1 MTLTRVALD
10 DRENRRRIEDERR
23 RDELRDAI
31 AAESVESA
39 AANADVAARWG
50 DLFGEETP
58 QALRDALDEQR
69 RRCDAIVAS
78 KVAIADRLRAEL
90 EAKDEAYVET
100 LKKQAEDVDELLL
113 RMGRQFREMRAAS
126 LAELEEIERAF
137 LERRAETLAAN
148 AAEIDALFE
157 RRAKSE
163 QAFMEHMAERSEHYA
178 DELEKHRVDDA
189 EEYNILKIRL
199 ETDVQNLEQHL
210 GAMRAT
216 YQLNTEKLEYNYRVL
231 VERDHE
237 NQSTMTQQ
245 RKKIAKQREALMNLK
260 ARYAETEKKLRSENV
275 KLGDDHRRAT
285 EAFKD
290 LQIKCR
296 HFEQTDTRKYR
307 EVWEMNRELVAEKVR
322 RVLDADRVLHEQQL
336 GLAWRA
342 PSDDVFLPPEALA
355 LEAARK
361 KRAAVASA
369 AAAAAAAAGEEED
382 ADEAAA
388 APSPGAG
395 DEDPEDENPF
405 ARRVADPAYADV
417 LARLA
422 EETDFLID
430 ANARRVLEAAEEEAR
445 AAEDPAELD
454 TFRAASARLKAET
467 VLRAL
472 GVSDAPAFDGLMAA
486 LVVDGAD
493 AAAEAAA
500 KRNVVDVMVPPDD
513 IVGRLV
519 RFAESER
526 RSGDGKAR
534 ALAALKAAAAVDD
547 AEGGGDAPAPR
558 KTKEE
563 LESEYWDRMANVVGP
578 RTYRAWGALENGL
591 VEYHALLRRRR
602 DALEC
607 ESAGG
612 AKRRTPRAAQPVP
625 QLQDQRRAAGA
636 PDGDHLA
643 GGRGRSR
650 LLRISIT
657 RGSCSASLLSRVAS
671 DGRVVP
677 ASALRLVDASSMRH
691 AAHIS

>member
-1 MTLTRVALD
+1 MTVTRVALD

-23 RDELRDAI
+23 RDKLRDAI
-31 AAESVESA
+31 AAESAESA

-50 DLFGEETP
+50 DLFDEETP

-69 RRCDAIVAS
+69 RRCDAVLAS
-78 KVAIADRLRAEL
+78 KVAIEDRLRAEL
-90 EAKDEAYVET
+90 EAKDDAYVET
-100 LKKQAEDVDELLL
+100 LKKQATDVDELLL
-113 RMGRQFREMRAAS
+113 RMGRQFRELRAAS
-126 LAELEEIERAF
+126 LAELDEIERAF
-137 LERRAETLAAN
+137 LERRAETLTAN
-148 AAEIDALFE
+148 AAEIDALFD

-163 QAFMEHMAERSEHYA
+163 QAFVEHAAERSEHYA
-178 DELEKHRVDDA
+178 DELEKLRVDDA
-189 EEYNILKIRL
+189 EEFNILKIRL

-275 KLGDDHRRAT
+275 KLADDHRRAT

-296 HFEQTDTRKYR
+296 HFEQTDTRKHR

-336 GLAWRA
+336 GLSWRA

-361 KRAAVASA
+361 KRAAVAA
-369 AAAAAAAAGEEED
+369 AAAAARADAGEVNEE
-382 ADEAAA
+382 DEAAA
-388 APSPGAG
+388 AASPVEG

-417 LARLA
+417 LARLVK
-422 EETDFLID
+422 ETDFLVD
-430 ANARRVLEAAEEEAR
+430 AKVRRVLDAAAEEAR

-454 TFRAASARLKAET
+454 TFRAAAARLEAET

-500 KRNVVDVMVPPDD
+500 RRNVVDVMVPPDE
-513 IVGRLV
+513 IIGRLV
-519 RFAESER
+519 RFTESER
-526 RSGDGKAR
+526 RAGDKKAR
-534 ALAALKAAAAVDD
+534 ALAALKAAAAAD
-547 AEGGGDAPAPR
+547 AESGGDAPAPR

-563 LESEYWDRMANVVGP
+563 LESEFWDRMANVVGP

-591 VEYHALLRRRR
+591 AEYHALLRRRR
-602 DALEC
+602 DALE
-607 ESAGG
+607 G
-612 AKRRTPRAAQPVP
+612 ANRLAEQNAELRALLNQYLSSKINDELQVP
-625 QLQDQRRAAGA
+625 PTA
-636 PDGDHLA
+636 
-643 GGRGRSR
+643 
-650 LLRISIT
+650 II
-657 RGSCSASLLSRVAS
+657 
-671 DGRVVP
+671 
-677 ASALRLVDASSMRH
+677 
-691 AAHIS
+691 